1 MGTFT
6 FTVRD
11 ASGAVTTHTGKVKV
25 GTAPAPE
32 AAAPSSAQ
40 EDEIAMQS
48 REGLEIAAMWN
59 SSGPSRAR
67 LLQR

>member
-1 MGTFT
+1 MKGTIMAKFDMFT
-6 FTVRD
+6 YTIKKP
-11 ASGAVTTHTGKVKV
+11 ATGE
-25 GTAPAPE
+25 AP
-32 AAAPSSAQ
+32 APSSAQ

-48 REGLEIAAMWN
+48 RAELEFAAMWN